1 MDPRDESVFE
11 ELLKYP
17 GRWTFLVHSGHVVK
31 VSRTGHEV
39 SAAEVCRKSAQLLAS
54 ADPFMVQCPQS
65 ESSP

>member
-1 MDPRDESVFE
+1 MDPRDACVFE

-31 VSRTGHEV
+31 VSRTGAEV
-39 SAAEVCRKSAQLLAS
+39 SAAEIRKKSAQTLALEGL
-54 ADPFMVQCPQS
+54 FMVKCPQS